1 MMIQSLSVNLPFL
14 VPVVLYPVTSEIS
27 FDNRATF
34 ILYLLSY
41 DKGSPSLG
49 DLQSLVSFAVLK
61 NIFINENSIQSD
73 EELMKVHC
81 HSH

>member
-1 MMIQSLSVNLPFL
+1 MIIQSLSVNLPFL

-27 FDNRATF
+27 FDNRAIF

-61 NIFINENSIQSD
+61 KI
-73 EELMKVHC
+73 
-81 HSH
+81 